1 MGLVFRLYHID
12 FPALGWHSWR
22 QSDTAAIAKNLY
34 ENGFNFLYPQI
45 NWNANGTGYVE
56 SEFHIYPLIV
66 SILYSVFGV
75 NDMFGRIVSLLF
87 SLLTIYG
94 IYILVRKILNENIAA
109 WSSFIYAILPLNI
122 FYGRAF
128 MPEAAM
134 LMCSLYSVYFFNE
147 WLEKEKIKYF
157 LFAGFFTCF
166 AVLIKLPALY
176 LGLPLLYLSYI
187 NYGIKTIRNLKLW
200 LFVIIVLIPVTLW
213 YYHAHQLYLNN
224 GVTFGIWSFGS
235 SKWGMFGQLLD
246 PSFYHKIFLMDLAE
260 RHFTYPGFILLLLGL
275 FVKRKFPKE
284 LLFDIWL
291 IAVLVYFFIVS
302 EGNRVHEYYQLPF
315 VLPAVIFTGKIL
327 NKLLP
332 LVILKIILAAIN

>member
-1 MGLVFRLYHID
+1 MKKIYIIIFLGLVFRLYHID

-157 LFAGFFTCF
+157 LLRDFLH
-166 AVLIKLPALY
+166 VL
-176 LGLPLLYLSYI
+176 
-187 NYGIKTIRNLKLW
+187 R
-200 LFVIIVLIPVTLW
+200 F
-213 YYHAHQLYLNN
+213 
-224 GVTFGIWSFGS
+224 
-235 SKWGMFGQLLD
+235 
-246 PSFYHKIFLMDLAE
+246 
-260 RHFTYPGFILLLLGL
+260 
-275 FVKRKFPKE
+275 
-284 LLFDIWL
+284 
-291 IAVLVYFFIVS
+291 
-302 EGNRVHEYYQLPF
+302 
-315 VLPAVIFTGKIL
+315 
-327 NKLLP
+327 
-332 LVILKIILAAIN
+332 